1 VKETIVAVWKELSG
15 WILREESKRRF
26 DMGRLI
32 RWLVAVL
39 VIAGIAFL
47 IWQKTRAK
55 PVEVMVEPVTRG
67 IVEKTVANTRA
78 GTVNACRRA
87 RLSPSIGGQIA
98 ALPIREGDQVE
109 AGDLLLEIWN
119 EDLSAQFNVAEQEAA
134 VAKAQ
139 AEAACQ
145 SASEA
150 DRQAKRAQTLLKNRV
165 GSQEQ
170 ADMAVT
176 EALSLRAKC
185 DAARASVQMSL
196 AHVSLARA
204 NLSRSRLIAPF
215 SGIIA
220 KIEGELNEYV
230 TPSPV
235 GVQTPP
241 VVDLIENTCFYITAP
256 IDEVDAAAVQIGM
269 VTRVTLDAFRGREFA
284 GKVRRIAPYVL
295 DLAKQARTVDI
306 EVDFADR
313 NDFSYLLAGYSADV
327 EIILDVRTDTL
338 KVPSEAVM
346 DGNAVYVFSGQDRTI
361 SKRTFTAGLSNWA
374 FTEVVS
380 GLDEGLQVVVNVDK
394 PELKDGVTV
403 LLAEGQ
409 P

>member
-1 VKETIVAVWKELSG
+1 
-15 WILREESKRRF
+15 
-26 DMGRLI
+26 MGRLI
-32 RWLVAVL
+32 RWLVAL
-39 VIAGIAFL
+39 LIIACIAFL
-47 IWQKTRAK
+47 IWYKTRAK
-55 PVEVMVEPVTRG
+55 PVEVIVRPITRG

-98 ALPIREGDQVE
+98 VLPIHEGDLVE

-119 EDLSAQFNVAEQEAA
+119 EDLSAQFAVAEQEAA

-145 SASEA
+145 SAEEA
-150 DRQAKRAQTLLKNRV
+150 ERQARRAQTLFKNRV

-170 ADMAVT
+170 TDMAVT
-176 EALSLRAKC
+176 EALSLKAKC
-185 DAARASVQMSL
+185 DASRASVQMSL

-204 NLSRSRLIAPF
+204 NLSRSRLTAPF

-220 KIEGELNEYV
+220 NIEGELNEYV

-241 VVDLIENTCFYITAP
+241 VVDLIENTCFYVNAP
-256 IDEVDAAAVQIGM
+256 IDEVDAAAVRIGM
-269 VTRVTLDAFRGREFA
+269 VTRVTLDAFSDREFA

-295 DLAKQARTVDI
+295 DLEKQARTVDI
-306 EVDFADR
+306 EVDFIDTK
-313 NDFSYLLAGYSADV
+313 DFSYLLAGYSADV
-327 EIILDVRTDTL
+327 EIILDVRSDTL

-346 DGNAVYVFSGQDRTI
+346 DSNTVYVFSEQDSTV
-361 SKRTFTAGLSNWA
+361 SKRTFTPGLSNWA

-380 GLDEGLQVVVNVDK
+380 GLDEGIQVVVNVDK
-394 PELKDGVTV
+394 PELKDGVAV
-403 LLAEGQ
+403 FLAEGQ